1 MTRAYLRLG
10 LDPIASP
17 LEVRR
22 SYRSLS
28 RTLHPDKVG
37 EDEEKL
43 KEVRMNDER
52 SDEIKRDI
60 AELQEFNRT
69 MLLNAFSRS
78 SPRLASLVRSSTR

>member
-1 MTRAYLRLG
+1 VTRAYLRLG

-43 KEVRMNDER
+43 KEVRMNEER
-52 SDEIKRDI
+52 SDEIKPVTLR
-60 AELQEFNRT
+60 NYRG
-69 MLLNAFSRS
+69 
-78 SPRLASLVRSSTR
+78 STEPCC

>member
-1 MTRAYLRLG
+1 MTRAYFRLG

-43 KEVRMNDER
+43 KEVSENGRWLEAMNLCYEP
-52 SDEIKRDI
+52 
-60 AELQEFNRT
+60 AQ
-69 MLLNAFSRS
+69 
-78 SPRLASLVRSSTR
+78 